1 MHFRT
6 RMAKVL
12 MNKLQ
17 AAGVVTVAL
26 AFLVSDESA
35 ALKSGLLRDS
45 CLQING
51 RESEHYAWFCA
62 GFISG
67 VHAGTKTRGIYC
79 PPGDGTGDEAAQG
92 TARAYLESHRELGD
106 EDAADTLI
114 QAFSEAFPCPRGENT
129 DE

>member
-1 MHFRT
+1 
-6 RMAKVL
+6 
-12 MNKLQ
+12 MNKLL
-17 AAGVVTVAL
+17 AAGVLIVAL
-26 AFLVSDESA
+26 SIIVSEESA
-35 ALKSGLLRDS
+35 ALQSGQLRDS

-79 PPGDGTGDEAAQG
+79 SPDDGTGDEAAQG
-92 TARAYLESHRELGD
+92 TARAYLESHRELRD

-114 QAFSEAFPCPRGENT
+114 QAFSEAFPCPRSEST